1 MTRRIRTTAAATAC
15 AVALAAAPA
24 GAETI
29 TRDSKRTV
37 VVEESCT
44 WEVDDKGTP
53 IIDGATGEPIAVKD
67 ENGEPLCTKRE
78 VSRSSAG
85 SSEKWADETKTELG
99 VGIAFGIVGALLGAL
114 LGAGMLFIESID
126 IVPLP
131 PQW

>member
-1 MTRRIRTTAAATAC
+1 MARYIRTAAAATAC
-15 AVALAAAPA
+15 AVALAATPA

-44 WEVDDKGTP
+44 WEVDNNGTP
-53 IIDGATGEPIAVKD
+53 IIDGATGEPIPVKD
-67 ENGEPLCTKRE
+67 EDGEPLCTKRE

-85 SSEKWADETKTELG
+85 SSEKWADDTKTELG
-99 VGIAFGIVGALLGAL
+99 VGIAFGIVGALLAAL
-114 LGAGMLFIESID
+114 AGAGMLFIESID

>member
-29 TRDSKRTV
+29 TRDRKRTV

-53 IIDGATGEPIAVKD
+53 IIDGATGEPIPVKD
-67 ENGEPLCTKRE
+67 ENGESLCTKRE